1 MKLWQPILGIAA
13 IAVFAAVEFPGGKG
27 NEVAT
32 ELVKERKLILDAAT
46 KEVVAIDAVATV
58 DQIEVKFYE
67 SDEKAAWHL
76 VHDGVKVLA
85 LIEGPGKTWTTNSLF
100 GGTLEECETTIE
112 ELKLEPLAK
121 YDADL
126 LPIDPVERS
135 SVRTYLKDK

>member
-13 IAVFAAVEFPGGKG
+13 IAVFAAV
-27 NEVAT
+27 
-32 ELVKERKLILDAAT
+32 
-46 KEVVAIDAVATV
+46 
-58 DQIEVKFYE
+58 
-67 SDEKAAWHL
+67 
-76 VHDGVKVLA
+76 
-85 LIEGPGKTWTTNSLF
+85 
-100 GGTLEECETTIE
+100 